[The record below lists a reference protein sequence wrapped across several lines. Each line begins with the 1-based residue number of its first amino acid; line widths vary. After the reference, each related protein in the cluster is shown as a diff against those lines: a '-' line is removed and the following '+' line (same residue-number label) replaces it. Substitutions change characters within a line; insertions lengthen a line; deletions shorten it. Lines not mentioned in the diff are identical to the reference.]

1 MKARTALKDYRNFF
15 WSNQNSFSGNEMTCG
30 KLSEVFVP
38 RVFATLFD
46 AAYISAVK
54 LILAYS
60 SYYIH

>member
-1 MKARTALKDYRNFF
+1 MKVPTALKDYRNFF

-30 KLSEVFVP
+30 RLSEVFAP
-38 RVFATLFD
+38 CVFSTLFD
-46 AAYISAVK
+46 DTYISDAK